1 MCVCVCFPPPSGA
14 ADPRRRGRHR
24 PWGGGA
30 GTTPHPHPTVAAR
43 GTPTPRVG
51 AGGCR
56 DQPHGSSRGQGVPR
70 AVPAGI
76 TPLWP
81 GPPPQ
86 GIPGLG
92 SPAWAQLLAG
102 GAQPEVPA
110 VGQHS
115 VGQSSPGHGSWGKRG
130 QHNRDPRLGALGR
143 HRGVPGAGVP
153 FCPVPTSCS
162 PYTQLGSACSWP
174 GLGVQDEAPRRTSPA
189 SPACPT
195 TPRRG
200 QRPPG
205 LSSCPICP

>member
-1 MCVCVCFPPPSGA
+1 MCVCVFPPSKRRNRPPSPGPPPA
-14 ADPRRRGRHR
+14 VGRRSRDH
-24 PWGGGA
+24 PPPPPHGGCKG
-30 GTTPHPHPTVAAR
+30 HPH
-43 GTPTPRVG
+43 PRVG

-86 GIPGLG
+86 GIPGPG
-92 SPAWAQLLAG
+92 APARAQLLAG
-102 GAQPEVPA
+102 GAQPELPA

-205 LSSCPICP
+205 LPSCPICP

>member
-92 SPAWAQLLAG
+92 SPARAQLLAG